1 MRCLA
6 YTVLTVFKTSHVRPE
21 HARLFA
27 HRSHRYPTQQ
37 LTTPTSSRKP
47 HQTSRPRIRF
57 NIQVT
62 ASVQVCETLGP
73 FGWCW
78 LAMSLQINKIAHR
91 PRVFWA
97 TPTLNTDPP
106 TSSNGQTLQALRG
119 HLVHGFRKVLWLV
132 GDGII
137 LFLCKKE
144 WFSWRFSL
152 LRGPT
157 ALQTEQFITKTDQT
171 SWEPWKRYVQSA
183 GEVHR
188 PAVD

>member
-1 MRCLA
+1 
-6 YTVLTVFKTSHVRPE
+6 
-21 HARLFA
+21 
-27 HRSHRYPTQQ
+27 
-37 LTTPTSSRKP
+37 
-47 HQTSRPRIRF
+47 
-57 NIQVT
+57 
-62 ASVQVCETLGP
+62 
-73 FGWCW
+73 
-78 LAMSLQINKIAHR
+78 MSLQINKMHR

-119 HLVHGFRKVLWLV
+119 NLVHGFRKVLWLV

-171 SWEPWKRYVQSA
+171 SWEPWKRYVQVRAKCTARPSIDHPPAIPEPITFRLHAKPKMLPRGNRLVSESA
-183 GEVHR
+183 PSSTEA
-188 PAVD
+188 P